1 MRSLIRERLRNC
13 STNIVHQVYRQ
24 IFSLFVTWILFLTP
38 YQIQV
43 YVIWALRVG
52 LNFFFFFTIVTC
64 THIIC
69 SKVNSPT
76 HLFYFSLNVLKLYM
90 RWNCLQQNETG
101 LFYWKRRKDILIKTS
116 HNFILNSYIKK
127 IDNLIFF
134 LIILCLSSNI
144 WFIENIA
151 RYTHREGMWF
161 LELLSPL

>member
-43 YVIWALRVG
+43 YVIWALWVG
-52 LNFFFFFTIVTC
+52 LNFFFFSFFTIVTC

-116 HNFILNSYIKK
+116 HNFINSYIKK

-134 LIILCLSSNI
+134 IILCLSSNI

>member
-52 LNFFFFFTIVTC
+52 LNFFFFFFTIVTC

-116 HNFILNSYIKK
+116 HNFINSYIKK

-134 LIILCLSSNI
+134 FIILCLSSNI
-144 WFIENIA
+144 WFKENIA

>member
-13 STNIVHQVYRQ
+13 STNTVHQVYRQ

-116 HNFILNSYIKK
+116 HDFISRCMIQIHILKK
-127 IDNLIFF
+127 LT
-134 LIILCLSSNI
+134 II
-144 WFIENIA
+144 
-151 RYTHREGMWF
+151 
-161 LELLSPL
+161 

>member
-1 MRSLIRERLRNC
+1 MFNKHCPSSLQ
-13 STNIVHQVYRQ
+13 TN
-24 IFSLFVTWILFLTP
+24 IFSLCN
-38 YQIQV
+38 
-43 YVIWALRVG
+43 
-52 LNFFFFFTIVTC
+52 LNSFSHSLSDTSLCNLGFTGGFKFFFFFFTIVTC

-116 HNFILNSYIKK
+116 HNFINSYIKK

-134 LIILCLSSNI
+134 FIILCLSSNI
-144 WFIENIA
+144 WFKENIA